1 MQQQDGNVRG
11 RREGAWNSSDCVLI
25 RPYLGICTTL
35 ADVSDDVP
43 VLLLRQSNHTEMT
56 VSSKLISSSSLSNV
70 EVWNH
75 SIHRGRQPPNSLT
88 PTLEYTTV
96 VFSLVRISKTRSLC
110 SDRVT
115 AYVTKRIF
123 LHLPEKSMPSCST
136 EVETLLINFAH
147 ASPRLK
153 RPALCAT
160 LWISS
165 RVKLVTKS
173 ILLLTPEA
181 KTKIVISL
189 QAGSLWEWVRVGPSQ
204 TRSQGAPFGVGRALS
219 YTTV

>member
-35 ADVSDDVP
+35 ADVSDVP

-96 VFSLVRISKTRSLC
+96 EFSLVRISWTRSLC
-110 SDRVT
+110 SERVT
-115 AYVTKRIF
+115 AYVNDTN
-123 LHLPEKSMPSCST
+123 
-136 EVETLLINFAH
+136 LLTFAWKKH
-147 ASPRLK
+147 A
-153 RPALCAT
+153 
-160 LWISS
+160 
-165 RVKLVTKS
+165 
-173 ILLLTPEA
+173 ILLHWSWDASYQLRTRLTA
-181 KTKIVISL
+181 SKTAFTL
-189 QAGSLWEWVRVGPSQ
+189 CN
-204 TRSQGAPFGVGRALS
+204 ALNILPR
-219 YTTV
+219 

>member
-1 MQQQDGNVRG
+1 MSVTFPF
-11 RREGAWNSSDCVLI
+11 SCFVSLI
-25 RPYLGICTTL
+25 IPKWPWAQSWFPVPLYQMWKYEIIVFTVADNRQIASPLL
-35 ADVSDDVP
+35 A
-43 VLLLRQSNHTEMT
+43 
-56 VSSKLISSSSLSNV
+56 
-70 EVWNH
+70 
-75 SIHRGRQPPNSLT
+75 
-88 PTLEYTTV
+88 LEYTTV
-96 VFSLVRISKTRSLC
+96 EFSLVRISWTRSLC

-136 EVETLLINFAH
+136 EVETLLISFAH

-204 TRSQGAPFGVGRALS
+204 TRSQGAPFGVGRAFS